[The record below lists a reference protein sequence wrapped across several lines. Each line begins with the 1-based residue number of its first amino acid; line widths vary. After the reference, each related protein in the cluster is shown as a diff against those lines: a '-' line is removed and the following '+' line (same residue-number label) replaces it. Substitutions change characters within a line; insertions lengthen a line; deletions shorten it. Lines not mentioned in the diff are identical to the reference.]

1 MTATDG
7 FLRHND
13 QFAREFTKGEL
24 PRESAKRVTVITC
37 MDARIDPARILGFD
51 DGDAHVL
58 RNAGGVVT
66 DDMLRSLILSQRLQG
81 TEEIV
86 LMHHTDCGMT
96 TFDDAALQA
105 QIEAETGERL
115 PFALGA
121 FTDIETDV
129 LDAIERIVA
138 SPFVPKKNSI
148 RGFVYEVET
157 GRLREVKP

>member
-7 FLRHND
+7 FLEHND
-13 QFAREFTKGEL
+13 RYARDFTKGAL
-24 PRESAKRVTVITC
+24 ARESAKRVAIITC
-37 MDARIDPARILGFD
+37 MDARIDPARILGFE

-66 DDMLRSLILSQRLQG
+66 EDMLRSLILSQRLQG

-86 LMHHTDCGMT
+86 LMHHTDCGMAA
-96 TFDDAALQA
+96 FDDAELRA
-105 QIEAETGERL
+105 QVEAETGVRL
-115 PFALGA
+115 PFALET
-121 FTDIETDV
+121 FTDVDADV
-129 LDAIERIVA
+129 LESIARIEA
-138 SPFVPKKNSI
+138 SPFVPRKDSI